1 MPERHPLKHL
11 AAPFAGLLGGW
22 LASQIHLPLPWMTG
36 SLLAVMLL
44 RCSGWLVTEL
54 PGGRRAGQW
63 LVASAIGLH
72 FTAPVFAQILN
83 HLWLILLGSLGTCLL
98 SVLGIAI
105 LRRNG
110 VDRATAFFSS
120 MPGGASE
127 MVGFAL
133 RHAAD
138 PARVAAAHSLRLLL
152 VVLTIP
158 AIFIWNLP
166 VSAPPVP
173 ANADWSWLLVL
184 MPLGLLTALV
194 WRRLGQPSPWM
205 LGPLLCCATASVL
218 FDLNIALPAA
228 GSAIGQW
235 LIGSALGCH
244 FDRQFFRSA
253 PAFLTRVLL
262 FALLTMLAAAA
273 SAWLLA
279 QFTDMDVA
287 GLTLGMMPG
296 GITELSLTAE
306 ALQLSVGLVTA
317 LQVTRLLLVM
327 FFAEPVFRLWQ
338 RRAPL
343 LDAPQ

>member
-1 MPERHPLKHL
+1 MSDRYPLKHL
-11 AAPFAGLLGGW
+11 AAPFGGLLGGW
-22 LASQIHLPLPWMTG
+22 LASLIHLPLPWMTG
-36 SLLAVMLL
+36 SLLAVILV
-44 RCSGWLVTEL
+44 RCSGWLITEL
-54 PGGRRAGQW
+54 PGGRRVGQW

-72 FTAPVFAQILN
+72 FTAPVLEQVLG

-127 MVGFAL
+127 MVVFAL
-133 RHAAD
+133 RHGAD

-158 AIFIWNLP
+158 AIFIWTL
-166 VSAPPVP
+166 P
-173 ANADWSWLLVL
+173 ANAPPTPVQPDWGWLLIL
-184 MPLGLLTALV
+184 MPLGLLAALI
-194 WRRLGQPSPWM
+194 WRRLGQPNPWM
-205 LGPLLCCATASVL
+205 LGPLLCCAAASAI

-244 FDRQFFRSA
+244 FDRKFFRSA
-253 PAFLTRVLL
+253 PAFLLRVLL
-262 FALLTMLAAAA
+262 FAVTAMLAAAA
-273 SAWLLA
+273 GAWLLGR
-279 QFTDMDVA
+279 FTEVEVA
-287 GLTLGMMPG
+287 GLTLGLMPG

-306 ALQLSVGLVTA
+306 ALHLSVALVTA
-317 LQVTRLLLVM
+317 LQVARLLLVM

-338 RRAPL
+338 RRAPV